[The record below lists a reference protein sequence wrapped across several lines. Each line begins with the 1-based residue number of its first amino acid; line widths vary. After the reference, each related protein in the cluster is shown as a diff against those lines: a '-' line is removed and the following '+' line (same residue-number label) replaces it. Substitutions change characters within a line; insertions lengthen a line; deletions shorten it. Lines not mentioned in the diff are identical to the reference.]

1 MSVELQFEFFNLRKF
16 LHEAPLANLG
26 GHFQMETLIHMTG
39 IPSPY

>member
-1 MSVELQFEFFNLRKF
+1 MSVELQFEFNLRKF
-16 LHEAPLANLG
+16 LHEAPLANLGG